1 MCVKSALNAA
11 GLDSSDLAAVGIT
24 NQRESTLVW
33 DRKTGT
39 PLHRLI
45 VWNDV
50 RTEPI
55 CRYAGSIIIV
65 AAGCVD
71 VVVPPPVVDFDTDCC
86 SRRRCS

>member
-45 VWNDV
+45 VWNDA

-55 CRYAGSIIIV
+55 CRYTRGSAAAV
-65 AAGCVD
+65 AAGARSRWFLLQLLLVLFS
-71 VVVPPPVVDFDTDCC
+71 VVLFL
-86 SRRRCS
+86 